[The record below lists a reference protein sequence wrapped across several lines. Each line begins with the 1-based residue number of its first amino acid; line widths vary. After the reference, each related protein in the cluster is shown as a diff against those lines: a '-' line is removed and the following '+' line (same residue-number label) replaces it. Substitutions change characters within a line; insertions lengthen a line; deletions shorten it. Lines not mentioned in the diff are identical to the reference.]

1 MRGKWS
7 VIDHG
12 CAQLPLSAKRV
23 GAILLAGVIFL
34 IDSLSSL
41 DVAIAVLYIMVI
53 LICVELFS
61 RRGLLRVAYLCIGLT
76 LIAFFVSH
84 GRDWDDES
92 CGRGLISLA
101 AIFIAALLALK
112 SNAAKSKLQEQVWLL
127 NRSEA
132 FLSGAQRLSLTG
144 SIGFLVPCAQ
154 MYWSEQACRIFEFD
168 SAMTPTLDQMV
179 SRIHPDDRER
189 FRAAFQDVCAS
200 REPLEVEFRLVLD
213 AGRSKSLRMLA
224 QQYEDAGRQSE
235 FVGAL
240 MDVTATRLAEE
251 ALHRSQ
257 TELAHIT
264 RVTTLGELAAS
275 IAHEVNQPLA
285 AVITDAESGL
295 RWLNR
300 PEPDYQEV
308 RMVIER
314 VVVQAQRAGEV
325 VKKVRALSRKTA
337 CENDALN
344 FRDVVEESVSLLR
357 REIERYRITLKVEMG
372 EAVASVNGD
381 RVQLQQVIIN
391 LLVNAMQSMAGHGA
405 GEKTVHLRLSTL
417 PGGEV
422 SMAIRD
428 SGPGISAANLPN
440 LFEPFFTTK
449 PNGMGMGLSICRSII
464 EAHGGRI
471 WASGEA
477 GEGAIFNIS
486 LPVSTQSVE
495 LNEVPAK
502 SLNPVN

>member
-1 MRGKWS
+1 MRMLWS

-12 CAQLPLSAKRV
+12 CAQLPLSAKRA
-23 GAILLAGVIFL
+23 GAILLSGGIFL

-53 LICVELFS
+53 LISVELFS

-84 GRDWDDES
+84 GLDWDDES

-112 SNAAKSKLQEQVWLL
+112 SSSAKSKLQEQVWLL

-168 SAMTPTLDQMV
+168 SATTPTLEQMV

-189 FRAAFQDVCAS
+189 FSAAFQDVCAS
-200 REPLEVEFRLVLD
+200 REPLEVEFRLVLPH
-213 AGRSKSLRMLA
+213 GRGKNLRMLA
-224 QQYEDAGRQSE
+224 QQYEDSGRESQ

-257 TELAHIT
+257 TQLAHIT

-314 VVVQAQRAGEV
+314 VVIQAQRAGEV

-344 FRDVVEESVSLLR
+344 LREVVEESVSLLR
-357 REIERYRITLKVEMG
+357 REIERHRVELQVEMPD
-372 EAVASVNGD
+372 ALPSVSGD

-391 LLVNAMQSMAGHGA
+391 LLVNAMQSMASQTA
-405 GEKTVHLRLSTL
+405 KEKALHLRLSTS
-417 PGGEV
+417 PSGDV

-428 SGPGISAANLPN
+428 SGPGISMATLPN

-449 PNGMGMGLSICRSII
+449 PDGMGMGLSICRSII
-464 EAHGGRI
+464 ETHGGRI
-471 WASGEA
+471 WASSEA
-477 GEGAIFNIS
+477 GKGAIFNVS
-486 LPVSTQSVE
+486 LPASTQLIE
-495 LNEVPAK
+495 LNEVPAN
-502 SLNPVN
+502 SSIPVD